1 MLRDRLAERPRVVAL
16 VVGALWVLVL
26 TVAIVSGLV
35 GASLADGDSA
45 RADRLAA
52 ELRTE
57 KDENK
62 QLSETLDAVA
72 AAQKRRQAQDKGRKA
87 ERQRDRER
95 ERSRRDK
102 ARRERERRR

>member
-1 MLRDRLAERPRVVAL
+1 MLRDRLAERPRVVAMA
-16 VVGALWVLVL
+16 VAALWVLVV

-45 RADRLAA
+45 RADRMAA
-52 ELRTE
+52 ELRAV

-62 QLSETLDAVA
+62 ELSAMLGTVE
-72 AAQKRRQAQDKGRKA
+72 AQKRRQARDKRRKA

-95 ERSRRDK
+95 SRRGK